1 MGFLEQFINWI
12 IDYGGL
18 YVLLL
23 VVFAETGLLVGFL
36 FPGDSLLFAAGI
48 FLNKLTKNLFNLD
61 DATSVMP
68 WQWMIVVILV
78 MIASV
83 LGNIV
88 GYWFGVKTG
97 PLLYE
102 RRETWLFKKKHL
114 IKAKAFYDKYG
125 KPTIFVAKF
134 LPFIRTFAP
143 IVAGMVKM
151 NKPVFM
157 FYNIMGSICWVASMM
172 LGGYFIDSW
181 VQRKFGFSLQEHIE
195 IITIGIIL
203 VTTLPVI
210 YKVFFGKKDKDDK
223 DEEPTQTAS

>member
-48 FLNKLTKNLFNLD
+48 FLNKLTINLFNLEEN
-61 DATSVMP
+61 ATVMP
-68 WQWMIVVILV
+68 WQWMCIIILV

-83 LGNIV
+83 LGNVV

-151 NKPVFM
+151 NKPFFM
-157 FYNIMGSICWVASMM
+157 FYNIIGSICWVASMM
-172 LGGYFIDSW
+172 LGGYFLNNW
-181 VQRKFGFSLQEHIE
+181 FFKKFGISLQEHIE
-195 IITIGIIL
+195 AITIGIIL
-203 VTTLPVI
+203 ITTLPVL
-210 YKVFFGKKDKDDK
+210 YKIFFGKKDK

>member
-48 FLNKLTKNLFNLD
+48 FLNKLTKSLFNLD
-61 DATSVMP
+61 ETASVMP
-68 WQWMIVVILV
+68 WQWMSVVILV

-181 VQRKFGFSLQEHIE
+181 VQRKFGFSLQQHIE

-210 YKVFFGKKDKDDK
+210 YKVFFGKKDKD
-223 DEEPTQTAS
+223 EEPTQTAS

>member
-12 IDYGGL
+12 THNNAGFII
-18 YVLLL
+18 LLL

-36 FPGDSLLFAAGI
+36 FPGDSLLVAAGI
-48 FLNKLTKNLFNLD
+48 YLERMTMTFYKIGETGD
-61 DATSVMP
+61 VMP
-68 WQWMIVVILV
+68 WHWISLILMV
-78 MIASV
+78 MIASI

-151 NKPVFM
+151 NKPIFM
-157 FYNIMGSICWVASMM
+157 FYNIIGSICWVASMM
-172 LGGYFIDSW
+172 LGGYFLNDW
-181 VQRKFGFSLQEHIE
+181 FENKFGIKLQEHIE
-195 IITIGIIL
+195 DITIGIIL
-203 VTTLPVI
+203 ITTLPVL
-210 YKVFFGKKDKDDK
+210 YKVFFGKKDKD
-223 DEEPTQTAS
+223 EEPTQTAS